1 MVDLYC
7 CLIVVKRK
15 SFNDVPNAY
24 KDAVR
29 ERLKELGYDIN
40 GDPLNGEVSV

>member
-7 CLIVVKRK
+7 SLIIAKRR

-29 ERLKELGYDIN
+29 ERLKELGYDMN
-40 GDPLNGEVSV
+40 GDPLAGEVSV